1 VRTFSIELTQTLEW
15 LTWLLGLSSLDSGP
29 AIGSRPM
36 TAIGA
41 TSSLIIASAK
51 DHSPPQSSRVA
62 DDEFTTERVCG
73 AGRVN
78 RP

>member
-1 VRTFSIELTQTLEW
+1 MRTFSIELTQTLEW

-41 TSSLIIASAK
+41 ERKLILDIPGFRFCPRSRHSSCA
-51 DHSPPQSSRVA
+51 DVA
-62 DDEFTTERVCG
+62 AELVKSG
-73 AGRVN
+73 
-78 RP
+78 P